1 MQGSSYS
8 LIERDTFSE
17 QYTRILKND
26 LALGIN
32 MRAFL
37 LSLLMMTVCLA
48 GCVSNDAANESD
60 IGDTTQ
66 DELALPV
73 WEIGDQWLYT
83 FITPEFGEDSTRL
96 VVADIREDDGL
107 FMLGISSEGEA
118 QRHAVI
124 NHNPFLGRI
133 TMDGLSVY
141 ENGEPQQ
148 VFNFPWEVGNT
159 WQFRLL
165 SQDWIANTDNI
176 YNGEVSVSAISNDGH
191 TLSYVF
197 SGRDG
202 FIKNLVWSDNE
213 GVKNLEMTLNQKNV
227 GYSGDVYFYR
237 AGDIHDNLYEENDQ
251 EIYDTF
257 LDEGYSPNEAWDT
270 LVWYLD
276 VEISQQGGS
285 GSLSIKDHQGAS
297 PLTRAWGAGATE
309 KGSFGTI
316 PSNSGEH
323 SITVTLRGQ
332 DSHVHLKV
340 AGALVRSWTL

>member
-1 MQGSSYS
+1 MTG
-8 LIERDTFSE
+8 R
-17 QYTRILKND
+17 LK
-26 LALGIN
+26 AP
-32 MRAFL
+32 FL
-37 LSLLMMTVCLA
+37 VLLLLCTSVLA
-48 GCVSNDAANESD
+48 GCVSDSESAD
-60 IGDTTQ
+60 EADTTTDDQ
-66 DELALPV
+66 KQLPV
-73 WEIGDQWLYT
+73 WEIGDNWLYT
-83 FITPEFGEDSTRL
+83 FITPQFGEDSARL
-96 VVADIREDDGL
+96 VVADVRTDDGL

-124 NHNPFLGRI
+124 NHNPFLGRV

-141 ENGEPQQ
+141 ENGDPQP
-148 VFNFPWEVGNT
+148 VFNFPWMVGNS
-159 WQFRLL
+159 WDFRLL
-165 SQDWIANTDNI
+165 GQDWTATTDNI
-176 YNGEVSVSAISNDGH
+176 YNGEVTVSATSTEDH
-191 TLSYVF
+191 ELSYVF
-197 SGRDG
+197 SGSQG
-202 FIKNLVWSDNE
+202 FIKSLLWTDNE
-213 GVKNLEMTLNQKNV
+213 GIDHLEMNLNQKKT
-227 GYSGDVYFYR
+227 GYTGDVFFYR

-316 PSNSGEH
+316 PSNSGDH
-323 SITVTLRGQ
+323 SITVTVRGQ
-332 DSHVHLKV
+332 DSFVHLKV

>member
-1 MQGSSYS
+1 
-8 LIERDTFSE
+8 
-17 QYTRILKND
+17 
-26 LALGIN
+26 
-32 MRAFL
+32 MRAYV
-37 LSLLMMTVCLA
+37 LSLLMMTVSLA
-48 GCVSNDAANESD
+48 GCITQGDLSSSD
-60 IGDTTQ
+60 IGNTTE
-66 DELALPV
+66 DELALPD
-73 WEIGDQWLYT
+73 WQIGDQWLYT
-83 FITPEFGEDSTRL
+83 FITPEFGEDSARL
-96 VVADIREDDGL
+96 VVADVRTDDGL

-124 NHNPFLGRI
+124 NHNPFLGRV

-141 ENGEPQQ
+141 ENGEPQS
-148 VFNFPWEVGNT
+148 VFRFPWAAGDS
-159 WQFRLL
+159 WSFRLIG
-165 SQDWIANTDNI
+165 QDWIASTENI
-176 YNGEVSVSAISNDGH
+176 YNGEVTVSATSAEGH
-191 TLSYVF
+191 SLNYVF
-197 SGRDG
+197 SGREG
-202 FIKNLVWSDNE
+202 FIKGLLWTDDE
-213 GVKNLEMTLNQKNV
+213 GINHLEMNLNQKKT
-227 GYSGDVYFYR
+227 GYTGDVFFYR

-316 PSNSGEH
+316 PSNSGDH
-323 SITVTLRGQ
+323 SITVTLRGE
-332 DSHVHLKV
+332 DSFVHLKV

>member
-1 MQGSSYS
+1 M
-8 LIERDTFSE
+8 
-17 QYTRILKND
+17 LKNKTVVGND
-26 LALGIN
+26 
-32 MRAFL
+32 MRAYL
-37 LSLLMMTVCLA
+37 LSLLMITVSLA
-48 GCVSNDAANESD
+48 GCISNEDNTESGID
-60 IGDTTQ
+60 NTTE
-66 DELALPV
+66 DDLILPQ
-73 WEIGDQWLYT
+73 WQIGDQWLYT
-83 FITPEFGEDSTRL
+83 FITPQFGEDSTRL

-124 NHNPFLGRI
+124 NHNPFLGRV
-133 TMDGLSVY
+133 TMNGLSVY
-141 ENGEPQQ
+141 ENGEPQP

-159 WQFRLL
+159 WEFRLL
-165 SQDWIANTDNI
+165 GQDWSAKTDDI
-176 YNGEVSVSAISNDGH
+176 FNGEVTVSASSSEGH
-191 TLSYVF
+191 ELDYVF
-197 SGRDG
+197 SGRQG
-202 FIKNLVWSDNE
+202 FIKSLLWTDNE
-213 GVKNLEMTLNQKNV
+213 GVVNLQMSLVQKDT
-227 GYSGDVYFYR
+227 GYTGDVFFYR

-251 EIYDTF
+251 EVYDTF

-323 SITVTLRGQ
+323 SITVTVRG
-332 DSHVHLKV
+332 DGSFVHLKV

>member
-1 MQGSSYS
+1 
-8 LIERDTFSE
+8 
-17 QYTRILKND
+17 
-26 LALGIN
+26 
-32 MRAFL
+32 MRAYV
-37 LSLLMMTVCLA
+37 LSLLMMTVSLA
-48 GCVSNDAANESD
+48 GCITQGDLSSSD
-60 IGDTTQ
+60 IGNTTE
-66 DELALPV
+66 DELALPD
-73 WEIGDQWLYT
+73 WQIGDQWLYT
-83 FITPEFGEDSTRL
+83 FITPEFGEDSARL
-96 VVADIREDDGL
+96 VVADVRTDDGL

-124 NHNPFLGRI
+124 NHNPFLGRV

-141 ENGEPQQ
+141 ENGEPQS
-148 VFNFPWEVGNT
+148 VFRFPWTAGDS
-159 WQFRLL
+159 WSFRLL
-165 SQDWIANTDNI
+165 GQDWIASTENI
-176 YNGEVSVSAISNDGH
+176 YNGEVTVSATSAEGH
-191 TLSYVF
+191 SLNYVF
-197 SGRDG
+197 SGREG
-202 FIKNLVWSDNE
+202 FIKSLLWTDDE
-213 GVKNLEMTLNQKNV
+213 GINHLEMNLNQKKT
-227 GYSGDVYFYR
+227 GYTGDVFFYR

-316 PSNSGEH
+316 PSNSGDH
-323 SITVTLRGQ
+323 SITVTLRGEG
-332 DSHVHLKV
+332 SFAHLKV

>member
-1 MQGSSYS
+1 M
-8 LIERDTFSE
+8 
-17 QYTRILKND
+17 LKNKTVVGND
-26 LALGIN
+26 
-32 MRAFL
+32 MRAYL
-37 LSLLMMTVCLA
+37 LSLLMITVSLA
-48 GCVSNDAANESD
+48 GCISNEDNTESGID
-60 IGDTTQ
+60 NTTE
-66 DELALPV
+66 DDLILPQ
-73 WEIGDQWLYT
+73 WQIGDQWLYT
-83 FITPEFGEDSTRL
+83 FITPQFGEDSTRL

-124 NHNPFLGRI
+124 NHNPFLGRV

-141 ENGEPQQ
+141 ENGEPQP

-159 WQFRLL
+159 WEFRLL
-165 SQDWIANTDNI
+165 GQDWSAKTDDI
-176 YNGEVSVSAISNDGH
+176 FNGEVTVSASSSEGH
-191 TLSYVF
+191 ELDYVF
-197 SGRDG
+197 SGRQG
-202 FIKNLVWSDNE
+202 FIKSLLWTDSE
-213 GVKNLEMTLNQKNV
+213 GVVNLQMSLVQKDT
-227 GYSGDVYFYR
+227 GYTGDVFFYR

-251 EIYDTF
+251 EVYDTF

-323 SITVTLRGQ
+323 SITVTVRG
-332 DSHVHLKV
+332 DGSFVHLKV